1 MIQLRLSADD
11 LGRLRFAYS
20 PLAEVAESLYCLS
33 SGLVSTPLRGWLD
46 ASRERLAALDLTLLY
61 AVVPPHATMASF
73 LFTGARDPGTSIER
87 QLEQLTRTPP
97 ESFRADIEEV
107 WWGQPLPGVLEDLL
121 HGGDGGTARLAEALS
136 AYWDVAVAPHWSRMR
151 AVLDDDVAYRATR
164 LTGGGIE
171 ALLADLHPQLSLH
184 GHALRID
191 KPRHTTD
198 ADLTG
203 AGLILVPSVFAW
215 PNIVVETG
223 MHGAPSLTYG
233 ARGVG
238 TLWETD
244 VREASD
250 EEEAL
255 GALLGRSRAAVL
267 TAVGLPRSTTELA
280 AELAQSPPAVS
291 GHLSVLRRCG
301 LVTSW
306 RSGRRVLYQR
316 TPLATSILAA
326 ASQAGG
332 SASTA

>member
-1 MIQLRLSADD
+1 MIQLRLSADA

-33 SGLVSTPLRGWLD
+33 SGVVSAPLRGWLETTR
-46 ASRERLAALDLTLLY
+46 ARLGGLNLPLLY
-61 AVVPPHATMASF
+61 AVVPPHSSMASF
-73 LFTGARDPGTSIER
+73 LFTGARDPATSIDR
-87 QLEQLTRTPP
+87 QLEELTAIEPDR
-97 ESFRADIEEV
+97 FREDIGEV
-107 WWGQPLPGVLEDLL
+107 WWGQPTPAVLDDLL
-121 HGGDGGTARLAEALS
+121 ADRDGGTGRLAEAIR
-136 AYWDVAVAPHWSRMR
+136 AYWEVAVEPHWSRMR
-151 AVLDDDVAYRATR
+151 AVLDDDVAYRASR
-164 LTGGGIE
+164 LTSGGIE

-191 KPRHTTD
+191 KPRHTSD

-203 AGLILVPSVFAW
+203 AGLVLVPSVFAW
-215 PNIVVETG
+215 PHLVVETG

-244 VREASD
+244 VREAS

-267 TAVGLPRSTTELA
+267 TAVGLPHSTTELGV
-280 AELAQSPPAVS
+280 ELGQSPPAVS
-291 GHLSVLRRCG
+291 AHLSVLRRCG

-326 ASQAGG
+326 SGGAG
-332 SASTA
+332 SRSTTA